1 MGAPTPYIA
10 AFEAYPYG
18 ATMAKKKPKA
28 KKRERRT
35 FTDEFKQEAV
45 QMLVDGHSASSV
57 SKNLGIGNTN
67 LLYRWKAESVSSGG
81 PVAEA
86 LDDEVRQLR
95 EELHRTRRER
105 DILKKA
111 LAIFSQQ
118 E

>member
-1 MGAPTPYIA
+1 MGAPTPYIGCL
-10 AFEAYPYG
+10 EAHPLG
-18 ATMAKKKPKA
+18 ATMAKRKSKSS
-28 KKRERRT
+28 KRSRRT
-35 FTDEFKQEAV
+35 FTKEFKQEAV
-45 QMLVDGHSASSV
+45 QMVLDGHSAPSV

-67 LLYRWKAESVSSGG
+67 LIYRWKAELIDQSG

-95 EELHRTRRER
+95 EELQRTRRER

>member
-1 MGAPTPYIA
+1 MGAPTPYIEVL
-10 AFEAYPYG
+10 EAHPLG
-18 ATMAKKKPKA
+18 ATMAKRKTKRT
-28 KKRERRT
+28 KRERRT
-35 FTDEFKQEAV
+35 FSAEFIQEAV

-67 LLYRWKAESVSSGG
+67 LLYRWKAEQVSAGG

-95 EELHRTRRER
+95 EELQRTRRER